1 MKYSHRILKV
11 TPLAAAV
18 TAALAAAPVALAQDE
33 AKSGGLEEI
42 IVTARKRSESVMDIP
57 ASVQAI
63 SGDTLKEMGVNG
75 VADFARFMPAVTVG
89 AYGAGS
95 YDVVIRGCAVGSGG
109 YVGEAASSMYLD
121 EISLTTAGQ
130 QPEIPYVDIQR
141 VESLEGPQG
150 TLYGSDSQC
159 GTLKVVSNKPEM
171 DTTEIIIDGSA
182 SNGSDSAA
190 SYDSS
195 VVINMP
201 LAENVAGRFVAF
213 KYKDGGFIDNV
224 PGHTIDNDTK
234 VSDPAV
240 WGRSP
245 SGWGTLDNSEFVGKN
260 VNHHEVDGYRA
271 SVRWEINDQWSTDM
285 TYLKFNSDSGG
296 YARMDPNVGDLENII
311 FGDDSFQTNYDISA
325 LTVEGDLGFAQLVSA
340 TSYYDSK
347 SKGHQDITNY
357 HKAYSAYYCFEFP
370 KSAYYGYG
378 AGLYFEPGYVFEPT
392 ADTFIP
398 GTGNYCNGATVE
410 GDYLAAFDVTEHHKR
425 FSQEIRLSG
434 ETDTFDWIVGAF
446 YEESSYGWIEHFG
459 YPSANEN
466 GSGTPIENYQQS
478 ISLAY
483 YEWATGETFPNASES
498 WYAVS
503 DKDIEQTAVFGELTW
518 RLNDKLDITFGGRY
532 FDRDNQTLYW
542 EEHPTGNLD
551 ADPDFEDGKTLMR
564 ANDKKFVPKVS
575 AKYQLDDN
583 SSIYGLY
590 SVGYRPGGVN
600 RQRGE
605 PFYPKFY
612 DMDKMDN
619 YELGYRSTLD
629 DDNAELRLTLW
640 RMAWEDYHFE
650 LTDPSFGPCPVGG
663 PDKIAGVC
671 GQPWQISIA
680 NAGDAVID
688 GISLQL
694 DWALTE
700 NFTMGINAEYRD
712 ARTDSVLELD
722 TTVPKG
728 TRMPFTAKS
737 QGSLYGVYNWALQD
751 GINGY
756 ARLQWSYEGERI
768 GKLESIPLEE
778 DGVPNSNPT
787 FIEPAYNI
795 GDLFVGLTGD
805 GDNWYIEMFVKN
817 ITDERARYTQTS
829 VGGYSQQNLS
839 EGRMHVQNIYVNR
852 PREFGVRFGKTF
864 GRD

>member
-1 MKYSHRILKV
+1 MKHRHRILKV

-18 TAALAAAPVALAQDE
+18 TAAMVAAPVAIGQETAE
-33 AKSGGLEEI
+33 SRGLEEV

-63 SGDTLKEMGVNG
+63 SGETLKEMGATS
-75 VADFARFMPAVTVG
+75 VADYARFMPAVTITDQ
-89 AYGAGS
+89 GAGA
-95 YDVVIRGCAVGSGG
+95 YDVVFRGCAVSSGG
-109 YVGEAASSMYLD
+109 YVGEASASMYLD

-130 QPEIPYVDIQR
+130 QPDIPYYDVQR

-159 GTLKVVSNKPEM
+159 GTLKIISNKPEM
-171 DTTEIIIDGSA
+171 GTTEMIVEGSA
-182 SNGSDSAA
+182 TNGSDSAA

-195 VVINMP
+195 VVINVP
-201 LAENVAGRFVAF
+201 LAENIAGRFVAF

-245 SGWGTLDNSEFVGKN
+245 SGWGTLDNSEFVGKD
-260 VNHHEVDGYRA
+260 VNDYEVDGYRA
-271 SVRWEINDQWSTDM
+271 SVRWEINDQWAADM

-311 FGDDSFQTNYDISA
+311 FGDDSFQTDYDISA

-340 TSYYDSK
+340 TSYYNSK

-378 AGLYFEPGYVFEPT
+378 AGLYFEPGYVYEPT

-398 GTGNYCNGATVE
+398 GSGNYCNGATVE
-410 GDYLAAFDVTEHHKR
+410 GDYLAAFDYTEHHER

-498 WYAVS
+498 WYANS

-518 RLNDKLDITFGGRY
+518 HISDKLDLTLGGRY

-551 ADPDFEDGKTLMR
+551 ADPDFEDGKTLMQ

-575 AKYQLDDN
+575 AKYQLDED
-583 SSIYGLY
+583 SHIYGLY

-605 PFYPKFY
+605 PFFPKFY
-612 DMDKMDN
+612 DMDKMQN
-619 YELGYRSTLD
+619 YELGYKSSFD
-629 DDNAELRLTLW
+629 DDNGQLVLSLY

-650 LTDPSFGPCPVGG
+650 LTDPSYGACDDGSDSIP
-663 PDKIAGVC
+663 GVC
-671 GQPWQISIA
+671 GQPWQIAIT
-680 NAGDAVID
+680 NAGDAIID

-700 NFTMGINAEYRD
+700 NFTMGFNIQNRD
-712 ARTDSVLELD
+712 ARTDTEIQLD
-722 TTVPKG
+722 TLVPRG
-728 TRMPFTAKS
+728 TKLPLTADTNAS
-737 QGSLYGVYNWALQD
+737 IWGTYNWALQD

-756 ARLQWSYEGERI
+756 ARLQWSYEDGDRT
-768 GKLESIPLEE
+768 GKLEAIPLQNE
-778 DGVPNSNPT
+778 DGSFNPFPQ
-787 FIEPAYNI
+787 FIEPSNNI
-795 GDLFVGLTGD
+795 GDLSVGLDGGD
-805 GDNWYIEMFVKN
+805 WWIEMFVRN
-817 ITDERARYTQTS
+817 ITDERAHYSQTQ

-852 PREFGVRFGKTF
+852 PREFGMRFSKRFG
-864 GRD
+864 GN